1 MQSNLPSLSS
11 MVACTAPL
19 HQKFSTLVEDFYFAV
34 HAAAMEVNYI
44 IFFNIYISFELSS
57 LVDLRRAAIITLSLD
72 SNLRDTRRFENRT
85 ADLCRSTKLD
95 SKLL

>member
-1 MQSNLPSLSS
+1 

-44 IFFNIYISFELSS
+44 IFFNIYIRFELS

-72 SNLRDTRRFENRT
+72 SNLRDTRKFENRE
-85 ADLCRSTKLD
+85 SD
-95 SKLL
+95 SGPVQINHYIQNCYK